1 MCQITAAFR
10 YINAFADWT
19 SVAMIA
25 VGRCITLIKPELG
38 QKLFSGLYGKM
49 CIAMIWIYA
58 CLLMVPIYIPSLEL
72 DSIGYNCHI
81 GKCDFIPN
89 NHGNFPYQIYVYG
102 IGFSIPCVM
111 TTMSYIIIYWY
122 IRSTNK
128 YLKENGHINIKKI
141 VTQVHS
147 CYDPF
152 AYFSRFHFR
161 RKYGHN
167 NQT

>member
-1 MCQITAAFR
+1 MCQIWAAFR

-141 VTQVHS
+141 VTQVRS

-152 AYFSRFHFR
+152 VYFSKFHFR

-167 NQT
+167 NGT